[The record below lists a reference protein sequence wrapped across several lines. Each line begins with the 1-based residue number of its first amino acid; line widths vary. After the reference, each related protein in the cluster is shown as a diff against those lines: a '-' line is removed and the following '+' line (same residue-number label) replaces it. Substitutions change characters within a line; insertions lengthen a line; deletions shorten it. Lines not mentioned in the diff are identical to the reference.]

1 MKSKTNDPPGLFNEP
16 LFHEDSN
23 LRVVLAT
30 FEEVQESSFE
40 ALVAGYTSL
49 RVLTYSNSVSIINR
63 TAALVD
69 ELEVVFGREDI
80 LNGMAQY
87 LHYQELLIKE
97 LIAEVRHKDNIRQ
110 KIDDGKIALFVVTD
124 QISHEKLF
132 LLEGEQGRRVITGSA
147 NFSDKAF
154 SGTQN
159 ESYICFDNDEKA
171 WTFFSAKY
179 ERIKQSSTMKI
190 SRKAVLAEQ
199 FDIEN
204 LPIWAPNQPG
214 GDTPQIIVVQDKPP
228 APTVIQKVLSQKT
241 PRPYVSINGTL
252 ESKNGVV
259 RVDRTTASRA
269 IQYVKSNARTEEEN
283 PQEYL
288 SIDPD
293 EGHVILSGKLLDL
306 QVAPQVIQSDVEILL
321 QYFQGYSHF
330 RGDADKLASDYFTFM
345 SWFYI
350 SPLICDFRNR
360 ALARGDYILDYPIF
374 GLLYGKSNCGKSEL
388 IRTLLISMFEQE
400 SFLKNDW
407 FTKSQ
412 IPTLREQNRR
422 FPMVFDDLDKMRFQ
436 NHAIALIKDDYV
448 SLKEYPVAVLSMN
461 AEKDTFESE
470 VRKRCLIIYT
480 GASLPDH
487 TGESRRLANQLK
499 RLKKNL
505 SNSLYREYLR
515 RALSRLQRETPTD
528 ILKFS
533 STILVEIFQEYSSSD
548 LPAWCRIMTM
558 DDYIHTKHDKV
569 KEELLQLWQYNPSA
583 WNEKGNKVILKLD
596 DIHSSRKLL
605 KDIPDYLTTSGSRGD
620 IIIFNKEH
628 LEEFLEIQIGP
639 ASEESLTAKSGFMGF
654 LSRLMGREG

>member
-1 MKSKTNDPPGLFNEP
+1 
-16 LFHEDSN
+16 
-23 LRVVLAT
+23 
-30 FEEVQESSFE
+30 
-40 ALVAGYTSL
+40 
-49 RVLTYSNSVSIINR
+49 
-63 TAALVD
+63 
-69 ELEVVFGREDI
+69 
-80 LNGMAQY
+80 
-87 LHYQELLIKE
+87 
-97 LIAEVRHKDNIRQ
+97 
-110 KIDDGKIALFVVTD
+110 
-124 QISHEKLF
+124 
-132 LLEGEQGRRVITGSA
+132 
-147 NFSDKAF
+147 
-154 SGTQN
+154 
-159 ESYICFDNDEKA
+159 
-171 WTFFSAKY
+171 
-179 ERIKQSSTMKI
+179 
-190 SRKAVLAEQ
+190 
-199 FDIEN
+199 
-204 LPIWAPNQPG
+204 
-214 GDTPQIIVVQDKPP
+214 
-228 APTVIQKVLSQKT
+228 
-241 PRPYVSINGTL
+241 
-252 ESKNGVV
+252 
-259 RVDRTTASRA
+259 
-269 IQYVKSNARTEEEN
+269 
-283 PQEYL
+283 
-288 SIDPD
+288 
-293 EGHVILSGKLLDL
+293 
-306 QVAPQVIQSDVEILL
+306 
-321 QYFQGYSHF
+321 
-330 RGDADKLASDYFTFM
+330 
-345 SWFYI
+345 
-350 SPLICDFRNR
+350 
-360 ALARGDYILDYPIF
+360 
-374 GLLYGKSNCGKSEL
+374 
-388 IRTLLISMFEQE
+388 
-400 SFLKNDW
+400 
-407 FTKSQ
+407 
-412 IPTLREQNRR
+412 
-422 FPMVFDDLDKMRFQ
+422 MVFDDLDKMRFQ